1 MNIWIESF
9 GKSIHVIQLYVLFIN
24 DGLIFCCVDF
34 DKFESM
40 VQSLKL
46 HTNGSICWVMLL
58 HEILF
63 FIFYSLIN
71 PFMMIVCSHI

>member
-24 DGLIFCCVDF
+24 DGLISCCVDF

-40 VQSLKL
+40 VQ
-46 HTNGSICWVMLL
+46 
-58 HEILF
+58 
-63 FIFYSLIN
+63 Y
-71 PFMMIVCSHI
+71 MIEHFETSY